1 MNWLQILGP
10 SLLIVLGGIVS
21 WFVKS
26 RIEEL
31 QATHE
36 ELNEERRKI
45 YKELLEPYIK
55 VFVGIKSKGRSEEQ
69 AIQQITSYDYRKTA
83 FALNLF
89 GSDKVIRA
97 YNNLM
102 QYVYKFEAGG
112 SQGSQAREMMRLWGM
127 LLLEIRKSLGNKETK
142 LDEFDMLRGMIK
154 DIDKLK

>member
-10 SLLIVLGGIVS
+10 ALLITLGGIVS

-31 QATHE
+31 QAIRET
-36 ELNEERRKI
+36 LNEERRKI
-45 YKELLEPYIK
+45 YKELLEPYINI
-55 VFVGIKSKGRSEEQ
+55 FVGIKNKKGSEEQ

-83 FALNLF
+83 FGLNLF
-89 GSDKVIRA
+89 GSDEVIRA

-112 SQGSQAREMMRLWGM
+112 DQKPQPKEMMRLWGM
-127 LLLEIRKSLGNKETK
+127 FLLEIRKNLGNKKTK
-142 LDEFDMLRGMIK
+142 LNEIDMLRGMIK
-154 DIDKLK
+154 DIDKLE